1 MKKKGFFIRGVAS
14 LEWDK
19 LVAFHYLNVFDIWAD
34 RRVAFGGM
42 GLIRGGTTVMC
53 NCNLSNFR

>member
-1 MKKKGFFIRGVAS
+1 MGLIREGTT
-14 LEWDK
+14 
-19 LVAFHYLNVFDIWAD
+19 D

-42 GLIRGGTTVMC
+42 GLIRGETTLMC